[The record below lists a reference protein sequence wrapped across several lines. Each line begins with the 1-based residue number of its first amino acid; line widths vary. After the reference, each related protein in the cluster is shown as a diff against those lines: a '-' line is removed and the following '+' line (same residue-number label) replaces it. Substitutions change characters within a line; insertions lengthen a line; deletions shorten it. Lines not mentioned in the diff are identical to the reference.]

1 MKVKMEPRRIR
12 STEEKLIIQP
22 RWSRGSGKAKDGCG
36 GNAKNKVEAHA
47 EKRKREKRK
56 SERES

>member
-1 MKVKMEPRRIR
+1 MKMAPKRIR
-12 STEEKLIIQP
+12 STEEKLTIQP

-36 GNAKNKVEAHA
+36 GKAKNKVEAHA
-47 EKRKREKRK
+47 KSKKRGRRK